1 MGTQKRI
8 KVEVTPTFYLGD
20 KTIKPNIEMKI
31 ICREIRCKIIATIV
45 LTVVAISMCSI
56 ELKGGALS
64 VPAMTYEVPEIQGDA
79 TEALQQV
86 IDIVVANGG
95 NAEIKLA
102 PGAEYHVYR
111 ESATPKLM
119 YISNTTSVEENPD
132 NTKWVAMYLN
142 GARNVTINGNGAKI
156 ITHGE
161 LTTFALERCTGVT
174 FKDFTLDASD
184 PTVPEFTVVESES
197 RRIRVKVTEPSRYE
211 ISEDS
216 TFYWIGEGWRFTEGL
231 AQVYFPDKK
240 ITWRYDNPIR
250 RGTKAVE
257 AAPGTVD
264 FFYDSGHP
272 FKVGEIYQMRHT
284 IRNQVCGFIN
294 ESSDVKLEGLKLQ
307 FVGNFGIVS
316 QNSRDITVVDCRMAP
331 EAGSGRT
338 CAGFADFL
346 QFSGCRGYIDV
357 ENCYFSGAHDDAINV
372 HGTHL
377 KILEQPTAKSL
388 RVRYMHNQSW
398 GFNSFYPG
406 DSIEVVNVHT
416 LKGKYAGRVVESKQ
430 LDNYEWLVT
439 LDREVESLD
448 LADGRAVENVS
459 ATPMLRVSGCY
470 FTLVPTRGILVT
482 TRRKVEIVDNVFDRI
497 PMPAI
502 HISDDARG
510 WYESGP
516 VRDVTIQGNKFV
528 ECGSPVISVRPEIS
542 RESGAVHSGIRI
554 IDNEFEMIGGGA
566 VEVNG
571 SENVEVKGNKITGH
585 HDEKPIKINGWEC
598 HK

>member
-1 MGTQKRI
+1 
-8 KVEVTPTFYLGD
+8 
-20 KTIKPNIEMKI
+20 MKI
-31 ICREIRCKIIATIV
+31 NISRNSIRCKIIVAIVFMMATI
-45 LTVVAISMCSI
+45 TIVATDRNA
-56 ELKGGALS
+56 GAFS
-64 VPAMTYEVPEIQGDA
+64 VIPVTYEVPEIPGDA

-102 PGAEYHVYR
+102 PGAEYHVCR

-142 GARNVTINGNGAKI
+142 GAENVTINGNGAKI

-161 LTTFALERCTGVT
+161 LTTFALERCRKVT
-174 FKDFTLDASD
+174 LKDFTLDASD
-184 PTVPEFTVVESES
+184 PSVPEFTVLESES

-211 ISEDS
+211 ITEDS

-231 AQVYFPDKK
+231 AQVYFPDRK
-240 ITWRYDNPIR
+240 ITWRYDNPIS
-250 RGTKAVE
+250 RGSKAVE
-257 AAPGTVD
+257 IALGVVD
-264 FFYDSGHP
+264 LHYDREHRHR
-272 FKVGEIYQMRHT
+272 VGEVYQMRHT

-331 EAGSGRT
+331 EEGSGRT

-377 KILEQPTAKSL
+377 KIVEQPTAKSL

-416 LKGKYAGRVVESKQ
+416 LKGKYAGRVVDSEQ
-430 LDNYEWLVT
+430 LNNYEWLVT
-439 LDREVESLD
+439 LDGEVESLD
-448 LADGRAVENVS
+448 LVDGRAVENVS
-459 ATPMLRVSGCY
+459 ATPMLRVSRCY

-516 VRDVTIQGNKFV
+516 VRDVTIRGNKFV

-554 IDNEFEMIGGGA
+554 IENKFEMIGGRAIEVSGSED
-566 VEVNG
+566 VEV
-571 SENVEVKGNKITGH
+571 SGNKITGH
-585 HDEKPIKINGWEC
+585 HDEKPIKINGSEY

>member
-1 MGTQKRI
+1 MNISRNSVRRKIIVAIVFMMATITIVATDRNAGAFS
-8 KVEVTPTFYLGD
+8 VTP
-20 KTIKPNIEMKI
+20 
-31 ICREIRCKIIATIV
+31 V
-45 LTVVAISMCSI
+45 
-56 ELKGGALS
+56 
-64 VPAMTYEVPEIQGDA
+64 TYEVPEIPGDA

-95 NAEIKLA
+95 NAEIKLTS
-102 PGAEYHVYR
+102 GAEYHVYR

-119 YISNTTSVEENPD
+119 YISNTTSEEENPD

-142 GARNVTINGNGAKI
+142 GAENVTINGNGAKI

-161 LTTFALERCTGVT
+161 LTTFALERCRKVT
-174 FKDFTLDASD
+174 LKDFTLDASD
-184 PTVPEFTVVESES
+184 PSVPEFTVVESES

-211 ISEDS
+211 ITEDS

-231 AQVYFPDKK
+231 AQVYFPDRK
-240 ITWRYDNPIR
+240 ITWRYDNPIS
-250 RGTKAVE
+250 RGSKAVE
-257 AAPGTVD
+257 IALGVVD
-264 FFYDSGHP
+264 LHYDREHRHR
-272 FKVGEIYQMRHT
+272 VGEVYQMRHT

-331 EAGSGRT
+331 EEGSGRT

-377 KILEQPTAKSL
+377 KIVEQPTAKSL

-416 LKGKYAGRVVESKQ
+416 LKGKYAGRVVDSEQ
-430 LDNYEWLVT
+430 LNNYEWLVM

-448 LADGRAVENVS
+448 LVDGRAVENVS
-459 ATPMLRVSGCY
+459 ATPMLRVSRCY

-516 VRDVTIQGNKFV
+516 VRDVTIRGNKFV

-554 IDNEFEMIGGGA
+554 IENKFEMIGGRAIEVSGSEG
-566 VEVNG
+566 VEV
-571 SENVEVKGNKITGH
+571 SGNKITGH
-585 HDEKPIKINGWEC
+585 HDEKPIKINGSEY

>member
-1 MGTQKRI
+1 
-8 KVEVTPTFYLGD
+8 
-20 KTIKPNIEMKI
+20 MKI
-31 ICREIRCKIIATIV
+31 NISRNSIRCKIIVAIVFMMATI
-45 LTVVAISMCSI
+45 TIVATDRNA
-56 ELKGGALS
+56 GAFS
-64 VPAMTYEVPEIQGDA
+64 VIPVTYEVPEIPGDA

-102 PGAEYHVYR
+102 PGAEYHVCR

-142 GARNVTINGNGAKI
+142 GAENVTINGNGAKI

-161 LTTFALERCTGVT
+161 LTTFALERCRKVT
-174 FKDFTLDASD
+174 LKDFTLDASD
-184 PTVPEFTVVESES
+184 PSVPEFTVLESES

-211 ISEDS
+211 ITEDS

-231 AQVYFPDKK
+231 AQVYFPDRK
-240 ITWRYDNPIR
+240 ITWRYDNPIS
-250 RGTKAVE
+250 RGSKAVE
-257 AAPGTVD
+257 IALGVVD
-264 FFYDSGHP
+264 LHYDREHRHR
-272 FKVGEIYQMRHT
+272 VGEVYQMRHT

-331 EAGSGRT
+331 EEGSGRT

-377 KILEQPTAKSL
+377 KIVEQPTAKSL

-416 LKGKYAGRVVESKQ
+416 LKGKYAGRVVDSEQ
-430 LDNYEWLVT
+430 LNNYEWLVT
-439 LDREVESLD
+439 LDGEVESLD
-448 LADGRAVENVS
+448 LLDGRAVENVS
-459 ATPMLRVSGCY
+459 ATPMLRVSRCY

-516 VRDVTIQGNKFV
+516 VRDVTIRGNKFV

-554 IDNEFEMIGGGA
+554 IENKFEMIGGRAIEVSGSED
-566 VEVNG
+566 VEV
-571 SENVEVKGNKITGH
+571 SGNKITGH
-585 HDEKPIKINGWEC
+585 HDEKPIKINGSEY